1 MLNDVTVL
9 AKKYMIEEGKMLVG
23 YSSTKGSIYF
33 WRTVMS
39 DPYVLEKDV
48 DEEMQLI
55 GKYCELAFDEIEN
68 KSKEQKKEGEN
79 EMK

>member
-23 YSSTKGSIYF
+23 YSSTKDSIYL

-39 DPYVLEKDV
+39 DPYVLESDV
-48 DEEMQLI
+48 D
-55 GKYCELAFDEIEN
+55 
-68 KSKEQKKEGEN
+68 
-79 EMK
+79 